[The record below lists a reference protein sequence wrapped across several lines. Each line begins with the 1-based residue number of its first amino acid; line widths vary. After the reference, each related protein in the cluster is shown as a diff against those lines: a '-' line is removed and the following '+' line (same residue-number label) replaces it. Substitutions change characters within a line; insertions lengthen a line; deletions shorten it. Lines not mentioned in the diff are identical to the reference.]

1 MLYSIENREGEITM
15 ILSLKTELKKAF
27 NNKLFYLSLII
38 NCIITIIAGIV
49 SVLYSKKSF
58 GMIHASENPWL
69 PVNTLYQYW
78 IADDMSSVAPYIFY
92 VLLPLTACLAYGW
105 SYSTELR
112 SGYIKN
118 VLIRTTRKNYYI
130 SKFIATFLS
139 GTCVA
144 FIPILLNILVVACFI
159 PAVKPDIYYNFSYIH
174 YSGIMLS
181 KLFFTHPI
189 MYLIAMTL
197 LTSLFSGIYACLS
210 LALSFFVKNK
220 IAVTTVP
227 FILLLIANYAT
238 GMFRDMLQNIGELSP
253 LKFLHATT
261 GNLIYLHNAII
272 ELVVLF
278 IITGLITIIRG
289 TKNDVF

>member
-1 MLYSIENREGEITM
+1 
-15 ILSLKTELKKAF
+15 
-27 NNKLFYLSLII
+27 
-38 NCIITIIAGIV
+38 
-49 SVLYSKKSF
+49 
-58 GMIHASENPWL
+58 MIHASENPWL

-78 IADDMSSVAPYIFY
+78 IADDMSSVAPYVFY

-139 GTCVA
+139 GACVA
-144 FIPILLNILVVACFI
+144 FIPILLNILVVASFI

-238 GMFRDMLQNIGELSP
+238 GMFRDMFQNIGELSP

>member
-1 MLYSIENREGEITM
+1 MRLA
-15 ILSLKTELKKAF
+15 LKTELKKAF
-27 NNKLFYLSLII
+27 SNKFFYIALLI
-38 NCIITIIAGIV
+38 NCVITLSAGIV
-49 SVLYSKKSF
+49 SVLYSKKNF
-58 GMIHASENPWL
+58 GMLHASENPWL

-105 SYSTELR
+105 SYATELK

-130 SKFIATFLS
+130 SKYIATFLS

-181 KLFFTHPI
+181 NLFFTYPI
-189 MYLIAMTL
+189 LYLLAMTV

-210 LALSFFVKNK
+210 LALSFFVRHK

-238 GMFRDMLQNIGELSP
+238 GVFKDVFQNIGELSP
-253 LKFLHATT
+253 LKFLHATA
-261 GNLIYLHNAII
+261 GNLIYLHNAVI
-272 ELVVLF
+272 ELVILLV
-278 IITGLITIIRG
+278 ITGCITIIRG